1 MSTILRIPPYPLS
14 VTYSVPDELAD
25 YILVIEDVAEQTEL
39 EVFISAESGVTSSS
53 EGKIVYSLTGDFV
66 KYDKSYALTIY
77 EDAGSSGAELVR
89 GDVVVE
95 DNLEIVRPYVNPVT
109 LATSGTATDIAA
121 YTEYENLARM
131 MIDSITGGFY
141 YNRTYLEVVGQG
153 TDYIPLWK
161 KTHKIL
167 KAYENAELVYD
178 LSNTTDGPALKNYN
192 YIITKDKT
200 AITKDPIEYVDSLSR
215 AERKYPSIPVAP
227 SDSISL
233 FDTEDSG
240 NVQTIVPA
248 AAFPEGID
256 CIFLLET
263 GYKVVPVDIADATK
277 LLIEDIKCGKL
288 DYYKRYVKNYS
299 TDQFKIEYD
308 KRMIEGTGN
317 IMVDK
322 ILNKYVETIIRPG
335 VL

>member
-1 MSTILRIPPYPLS
+1 MIILRLPPYPIS
-14 VTYSVPDELAD
+14 ISYDVPGADTD
-25 YILVIEDVAEQTEL
+25 YILVIENVSEQL
-39 EVFISAESGVTSSS
+39 EFEEFITSGVDSKLS
-53 EGKIVYSLTGDFV
+53 YSLTGDFT
-66 KYDKSYALTIY
+66 KYDKSYAVSIY
-77 EDAGSSGAELVR
+77 ENIDGER
-89 GDVVVE
+89 GDIVVE
-95 DNLEIVRPYVNPVT
+95 DNLDITRPYIDPKS

-131 MIDSITGGFY
+131 IIDSITGGFY
-141 YNRTYLEVVGQG
+141 YDRTYLEVVGQG

-161 KTHKIL
+161 RTHKIL

-178 LSNTTDGPALKNYN
+178 SSDTVNGPALKSYN
-192 YIITKDKT
+192 YLITKDKT
-200 AITKDPIEYVDSLSR
+200 AITKDPTESVDALNR
-215 AERKYPSIPVAP
+215 AERKYPNIPVAP

-248 AAFPEGID
+248 AAFPEGLD

-277 LLIEDIKCGKL
+277 ILIDDIKCGRL

-308 KRMIEGTGN
+308 KRIIDGTGN
-317 IMVDK
+317 LLVDK

>member
-1 MSTILRIPPYPLS
+1 MIILRLPPYPIS
-14 VTYSVPDELAD
+14 ISYDVPDPSTD
-25 YILVIEDVAEQTEL
+25 YILVIENVAEQL
-39 EVFISAESGVTSSS
+39 EFEEFITSNVNS
-53 EGKIVYSLTGDFV
+53 KLVYSLTDDFT
-66 KYDKSYALTIY
+66 KYDKSYALSIY
-77 EDAGSSGAELVR
+77 EDIDGDR
-89 GDVVVE
+89 GDIVVE
-95 DNLEIVRPYVNPVT
+95 DNLEVVRPYVNPAT

-121 YTEYENLARM
+121 YTEYENLARL

-161 KTHKIL
+161 RTHKIL

-178 LSNTTDGPALKNYN
+178 LSNTVDGPALKEYN
-192 YIITKDKT
+192 YLITKDKT
-200 AITKDPIEYVDSLSR
+200 AITKDPVESTDAINR
-215 AERKYPSIPVAP
+215 AERRYAKIPVAP

-248 AAFPEGID
+248 AAFAEGADYIL
-256 CIFLLET
+256 LLET
-263 GYKVVPVDIADATK
+263 GYKVVPVDIFDATK
-277 LLIEDIKCGKL
+277 MLIEDIKCGKL

-322 ILNKYVETIIRPG
+322 ILDKYVETIIRPG

>member
-1 MSTILRIPPYPLS
+1 MNILRLPPYPLS
-14 VTYSVPDELAD
+14 VTYTVPAANTE
-25 YILVIEDVAEQTEL
+25 YVLVIEDVAEQTEIEQQL
-39 EVFISAESGVTSSS
+39 TSNAASKVT
-53 EGKIVYSLTGDFV
+53 YSLTGDFV

-77 EDAGSSGAELVR
+77 EDAGASGPDIER
-89 GDVVVE
+89 GDVVIE
-95 DNLEIVRPYVNPVT
+95 DNLNIERPYVNPTT

-121 YTEYENLARM
+121 YTEYEGLARSI
-131 MIDSITGGFY
+131 IDSITGGFY

-153 TDYIPLWK
+153 TDYVPLWK

-178 LSNTTDGPALKNYN
+178 LSDTVNGPALKSYT
-192 YIITKDKT
+192 YVITKDKS
-200 AITKDPIEYVDSLSR
+200 AITKDPLEATDALNR
-215 AERKYPSIPVAP
+215 AERKYPNIPVAP

-248 AAFPEGID
+248 VAFPEGID

-263 GYKVVPVDIADATK
+263 GYKVVPNDITDATK
-277 LLIEDIKCGKL
+277 MLIEDIKCGKL
-288 DYYKRYVKNYS
+288 DYYKRYIKNYS

-308 KRMIEGTGN
+308 KRMIDGTGN
-317 IMVDK
+317 ILVDK
-322 ILNKYVETIIRPG
+322 ILDKYIETIIRPG

>member
-1 MSTILRIPPYPLS
+1 MNILRLPPYPLS
-14 VTYSVPDELAD
+14 VTYTVPDASTD
-25 YILVIEDVAEQTEL
+25 YIIVIEDVADLTEI
-39 EVFISAESGVTSSS
+39 EESVTSTANS
-53 EGKIVYSLTGDFV
+53 KITYFLTGDFV
-66 KYDKSYALTIY
+66 KYDKSYAVSIY
-77 EDAGSSGAELVR
+77 EDAGSSGADLVR
-89 GDVVVE
+89 GDIVVE
-95 DNLEIVRPYVNPVT
+95 DNLNIERPYVNPTT

-121 YTEYENLARM
+121 YTEYESLARSI
-131 MIDSITGGFY
+131 IDSITGGFY

-153 TDYIPLWK
+153 TDYVPLWK

-178 LSNTTDGPALKNYN
+178 LSDTVNGPALKSYT
-192 YIITKDKT
+192 YVITKDKS
-200 AITKDPIEYVDSLSR
+200 AITKDPLEATDALNR
-215 AERKYPSIPVAP
+215 AERKYPNIPVAP

-248 AAFPEGID
+248 VAFPEGID

-263 GYKVVPVDIADATK
+263 GYKVVPNDITDATK
-277 LLIEDIKCGKL
+277 MLIEDIKCGKL
-288 DYYKRYVKNYS
+288 DYYKRYIKNYS

-308 KRMIEGTGN
+308 KRMIDGTGN
-317 IMVDK
+317 ILVDK
-322 ILNKYVETIIRPG
+322 ILDKYIETIIRPG

>member
-1 MSTILRIPPYPLS
+1 MNILRLPPYPLS
-14 VTYSVPDELAD
+14 VTYTVPDANTD
-25 YILVIEDVAEQTEL
+25 YILVIEDVPEQREI
-39 EVFISAESGVTSSS
+39 EEFITSNANSQL
-53 EGKIVYSLTGDFV
+53 VYSLTEDFV
-66 KYDKSYALTIY
+66 KYDKSYALSIY
-77 EDAGSSGAELVR
+77 EDVDGDR
-89 GDVVVE
+89 GDIVVE
-95 DNLEIVRPYVNPVT
+95 DNLEVVRPYVNPAT

-121 YTEYENLARM
+121 YTEYENLARL

-141 YNRTYLEVVGQG
+141 YDRTYLEVVGQG

-161 KTHKIL
+161 RTHKIL

-178 LSNTTDGPALKNYN
+178 LSDTINGPALKEYN
-192 YIITKDKT
+192 YLITKDKT
-200 AITKDPIEYVDSLSR
+200 AITKDPVESTDAINR
-215 AERKYPSIPVAP
+215 AERRYAKIPVAP

-248 AAFPEGID
+248 AAFAEGADYI
-256 CIFLLET
+256 ILLET
-263 GYKVVPVDIADATK
+263 GYKVVPVDITDATK
-277 LLIEDIKCGKL
+277 MLIEDIKCGKL
-288 DYYKRYVKNYS
+288 DYYKRYVNKYS

-322 ILNKYVETIIRPG
+322 ILDKYVETIIRPG

>member
-1 MSTILRIPPYPLS
+1 MNILRLPPYPLS
-14 VTYSVPDELAD
+14 VTYTVPDANTD
-25 YILVIEDVAEQTEL
+25 YILVIEDVPEQREI
-39 EVFISAESGVTSSS
+39 EEFITSNANSQL
-53 EGKIVYSLTGDFV
+53 VYSLTGDFV
-66 KYDKSYALTIY
+66 KYDKSYALSIY
-77 EDAGSSGAELVR
+77 EDIDGDR
-89 GDVVVE
+89 GDIVVE
-95 DNLEIVRPYVNPVT
+95 DNLEVVRPYVNPAT

-121 YTEYENLARM
+121 YTEYENLARL

-161 KTHKIL
+161 RTHKIL

-178 LSNTTDGPALKNYN
+178 LSNTVDGPALKEYN
-192 YIITKDKT
+192 YLITKDKT
-200 AITKDPIEYVDSLSR
+200 AITKDPVESTDAINR
-215 AERKYPSIPVAP
+215 AERRYAKIPVAP

-248 AAFPEGID
+248 AAFAEGADYIL
-256 CIFLLET
+256 LLET
-263 GYKVVPVDIADATK
+263 GYKVVPVDIFDATK
-277 LLIEDIKCGKL
+277 MLIEDIKCGKL

-322 ILNKYVETIIRPG
+322 ILDKYVETIIRPG